1 MYANSCIAFQ
11 EAVVTPSLAK
21 RVTVVVAAGT
31 VAIAINV
38 ERAVTCRGNVP
49 RVAAVAREVSAAAR
63 LFSECY
69 LLLKYLCNSEANMF
83 NSHCYVF
90 ELLWL

>member
-1 MYANSCIAFQ
+1 M
-11 EAVVTPSLAK
+11 TRSLAK

-63 LFSECY
+63 LVSECY
-69 LLLKYLCNSEANMF
+69 L
-83 NSHCYVF
+83 
-90 ELLWL
+90 

>member
-1 MYANSCIAFQ
+1 M
-11 EAVVTPSLAK
+11 TRSLAK

-49 RVAAVAREVSAAAR
+49 RAAAAREVSAVTR

-83 NSHCYVF
+83 NYHWCVSCFGSRVLIHKCVVVA
-90 ELLWL
+90 